1 MLEPGQ
7 VLYDMDPR
15 YRGRT
20 VEVVRIEGT
29 HAICKC
35 GPRHMKVRLDIIFT
49 DGQARR
55 SGYSTIAPMAGLS
68 PRASKTTPS

>member
-20 VEVVRIEGT
+20 VEVVRIEGV

-35 GPRHMKVRLDIIFT
+35 GPRQLKVRLDLIFS

-55 SGYSTIAPMAGLS
+55 SGYSTIAPTAVLS
-68 PRASKTTPS
+68 PRGSGTPS